1 MRRSEKEIIDPEIIK
16 SVFEN
21 ADICRI
27 GLIDGDMAYI
37 VPMNFGYENK
47 HLYFHSAGEGKKI
60 NILKSNPM
68 VSFEIDVDHKIIES
82 GPACSWSASYIS
94 LMGHGEVEFIYD
106 QKEKKRGL
114 NLIMKKYSGK
124 DDWTFPDDTIAGTLV
139 FRISFEYITC
149 KGSG

>member
-16 SVFEN
+16 SIFES

-37 VPMNFGYENK
+37 VPMNFGYENRYI
-47 HLYFHSAGEGKKI
+47 YFHSAVEGRKI
-60 NILKSNPM
+60 DILKSNPK

-82 GPACSWSASYIS
+82 GPACSWSASYLS
-94 LMGHGEVEFIYD
+94 VMGHGEVEFIHD
-106 QKEKKRGL
+106 LIEKKRGL

-124 DDWTFPDDTIAGTLV
+124 NEWAFPDETVARTLI
-139 FRISFEYITC
+139 FRISFKYISC
-149 KGSG
+149 KGSR